1 MCTHPFLRGGGGDKG
16 GEPPTKFSK
25 RGVGNLQ
32 DLIFK
37 RGVGEKKGGDLC
49 EVGGGGGG
57 EGRVAIF
64 TKKIK

>member
-1 MCTHPFLRGGGGDKG
+1 MCTHPFLRGGGGEKG

-25 RGVGNLQ
+25 RGVNLQ

-37 RGVGEKKGGDLC
+37 RGVGEKKGGGLC
-49 EVGGGGGG
+49 EVGGW

-64 TKKIK
+64 TKKLNKI